1 MVVDPIE
8 STYFH
13 NVNVYRVVDNVDEW
27 GETIQ
32 TRVKVYENL
41 KCAVSF
47 TNPNDRNKAPIVFS
61 GVETN
66 KLEYHHKLYI
76 NPRYK
81 LVGGDEVECIQNGIT
96 YLIGEPMVYPSH
108 QEVAMLR
115 RWEDM

>member
-1 MVVDPIE
+1 MNPIE
-8 STYFH
+8 STYF
-13 NVNVYRVVDNVDEW
+13 NRINVYRTVDTVDEW

-32 TRVKVYENL
+32 SREMIYENL

-47 TNPNDRNKAPIVFS
+47 TNINDRNKAPIVFT
-61 GVETN
+61 GRETN
-66 KLEYHHKLYI
+66 KIEYHHKLYI

-81 LVGGDEVECIQNGIT
+81 LIGGDEVECLENGIT
-96 YLIGEPMVYPSH
+96 YLIGDAMVYPSH

>member
-1 MVVDPIE
+1 MISSAIE

-13 NVNVYRVVDNVDEW
+13 RANVYRTEDVVDEW
-27 GETIQ
+27 GETVQ
-32 TRVKVYENL
+32 TRVLVYENIP
-41 KCAVSF
+41 CAISF

-66 KLEYHHKLYI
+66 KLEYHHKLYL
-76 NPRYK
+76 NPRYTI
-81 LVGGDEVECIQNGIT
+81 LGGDEVESLQSGII
-96 YLIGEPMVYPSH
+96 YLVGEPMVYPSH